1 MESAF
6 SNAFR
11 KAVEMSE
18 EKRLVNLDA
27 PLLNVKGLDVDFK
40 TEDGNFRAVKSLD
53 FSVNAGETL
62 AIVGESGSG
71 KSVTS
76 LSIMR
81 LIEFGGGKISS
92 GEVLFNDKSAVRDL
106 TKLTQSQMNSVRG
119 KNIAMIF
126 QEPMTSLNP
135 VFTIGDQIGEA
146 IRLHQ
151 GGTHKEVRQ
160 EALAMLEKVRIPDAK
175 GLLDRHPHQLSGGM
189 RQRVMIAMAL
199 ACRPQLLI
207 ADEPTTALDV
217 TIQAQILRLIR
228 MLQDELGMG
237 VVFITHDMGVVA
249 EVADRVLVM
258 CRGDKIEEGTSNEI
272 FKHPQAPYTQALLA
286 AVPQLGALANEK
298 LPRPFDIRST
308 GKDKVEALPQDTVKQ
323 DDVVLDVKKLVT
335 RYDVKKNFFGK
346 VTGRVHAAEQV
357 SFSIKAGETL
367 ALVGESGCGK
377 STVGRT
383 IMQLTEPQSGEIL
396 LHGRDILKM
405 DNAERH
411 KIRQNIQYVFQ
422 DPFASLDPRLTVGF
436 SIAEPLLT
444 HKLVPSNKVDERVQ
458 ELLQAV
464 GLPPHVARRYP
475 HEFSGGQRQRLCIAR
490 ALACG
495 PELLIADEAVAALDV
510 SIQAQIVNLLM
521 DLQRKLGL
529 SYLFISHDMAVVER
543 ISHRVAVMYLGQIVE
558 IGPRQAVFNHPLHP
572 YTQRLLAAVPIA
584 DPARRFIERPLI
596 EGEVPSPVREPGN
609 EPLVEPLIEVEPE
622 HFVACHP
629 VGIFERVEQSGLLFE
644 GEGK

>member
-1 MESAF
+1 M
-6 SNAFR
+6 
-11 KAVEMSE
+11 
-18 EKRLVNLDA
+18 DA
-27 PLLNVKGLDVDFK
+27 PLLQVKGLSVDFK
-40 TEDGNFRAVKSLD
+40 TEDGVFRAVKSLD
-53 FSVNAGETL
+53 FTVNAGETL

-81 LIEFGGGKISS
+81 LIEFGGGKIAE
-92 GEVLFNDKSAVRDL
+92 GEILFNHPEGVTDFAKMSM
-106 TKLTQSQMNSVRG
+106 SQMNKVRG
-119 KNIAMIF
+119 KDIAMIF

-151 GGTHKEVRQ
+151 GGTHKEVRA

-199 ACRPQLLI
+199 ACCPQLLI

-258 CRGDKIEEGTSNEI
+258 CRGDKIEEGISRDI
-272 FKHPQAPYTQALLA
+272 FRNPQQPYTKELLS
-286 AVPQLGALANEK
+286 AVPQLGALSNEK
-298 LPRPFDIRST
+298 LPRPFDLREL
-308 GKDKVEALPQDTVKQ
+308 GKEPVQAPSQDTVK
-323 DDVVLDVKKLVT
+323 DNDTVLAVDKLVT

-383 IMQLTEPQSGEIL
+383 IMQLATPLSGAIR
-396 LHGRDILKM
+396 LHGEDILQM
-405 DNAERH
+405 NHHQRQ

-444 HKLVPSNKVDERVQ
+444 HKLVASNKVDERVQ
-458 ELLQAV
+458 ELLDAV
-464 GLPPHVARRYP
+464 GLPGHVARRYP
-475 HEFSGGQRQRLCIAR
+475 HEFSGGQRQRICIAR
-490 ALACG
+490 ALACA

-521 DLQRKLGL
+521 DLQKKLSL

-558 IGPRQAVFNHPLHP
+558 IGPRQSVFNNPLHP
-572 YTQRLLAAVPIA
+572 YTKRLLSAVPIA
-584 DPARRFIERPLI
+584 DPERRFIERPLI
-596 EGEVPSPVREPGN
+596 EGEVPSPVRAPGD
-609 EPLVEPLIEVEPE
+609 EPLVKPLVEVEPE
-622 HFVACHP
+622 HFVARHA
-629 VGIFERVEQSGLLFE
+629 VGVFDNVQ
-644 GEGK
+644 